1 MIEPMVH
8 FGEGSMH
15 KALNKKVQGR
25 RDMSPISFRCLRC
38 FEKEGGDDPAHG
50 QRGVD
55 HENLNGSQMPLK
67 EARDIPV
74 PENGPIIKLGLT
86 NHTTATT
93 SQNNCD
99 SPLVHKADNGSAG
112 KAYSW
117 NSGCSKQEPQQNGNQ
132 HLMGAVKTF
141 NQQQPLVDSASA
153 FTGSKGQKSPMD
165 RGALQHGIQ
174 NKLVVTSTNT
184 DGISTD

>member
-74 PENGPIIKLGLT
+74 PENAPIIKLGLT
-86 NHTTATT
+86 NHTTATL

-99 SPLVHKADNGSAG
+99 SPQVHKADNGSAW
-112 KAYSW
+112 KVYSR
-117 NSGCSKQEPQQNGNQ
+117 NKGCRK
-132 HLMGAVKTF
+132 
-141 NQQQPLVDSASA
+141 
-153 FTGSKGQKSPMD
+153 
-165 RGALQHGIQ
+165 
-174 NKLVVTSTNT
+174 
-184 DGISTD
+184 